1 MLLFFI
7 NSSYYIRD
15 NRTIILLDPNAM
27 PSQEVPE
34 FMDNRGVYNTLYL
47 FCLVPEILAEI
58 FLQLYVLK
66 LALAIRLPRI
76 YYLIVCSN
84 IIFLYSLDRYKIE
97 AAFYLSL
104 INNTALNILYLL
116 GK

>member
-7 NSSYYIRD
+7 DGSYYIRD
-15 NRTIILLDPNAM
+15 NRAVILLDPNAVS
-27 PSQEVPE
+27 SQEVPE
-34 FMDNRGVYNTLYL
+34 FTDDRGVYNTLYL
-47 FCLVPEILAEI
+47 LRPVPKVLAEVL
-58 FLQLYVLK
+58 LQLYVLK

-76 YYLIVCSN
+76 YYLIIRSN
-84 IIFLYSLDRYKIE
+84 IIFLYSLNRCKIE

-104 INNTALNILYLL
+104 INNTALDILYLL

>member
-1 MLLFFI
+1 MLLLFI
-7 NSSYYIRD
+7 DSSYYIRD

-34 FMDNRGVYNTLYL
+34 FTDNRKVYGTLYL
-47 FCLVPEILAEI
+47 LRLVPEVLAEV
-58 FLQLYVLK
+58 FLQLRILK
-66 LALAIRLPRI
+66 LALAIRLLRI
-76 YYLIVCSN
+76 YHLIVRSN
-84 IIFLYSLDRYKIE
+84 IVFLCSLDCCKIE